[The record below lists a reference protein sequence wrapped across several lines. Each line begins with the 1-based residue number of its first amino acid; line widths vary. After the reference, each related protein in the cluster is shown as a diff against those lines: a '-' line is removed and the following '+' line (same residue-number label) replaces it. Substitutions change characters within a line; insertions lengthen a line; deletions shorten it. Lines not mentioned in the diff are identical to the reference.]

1 MNIKQCELILKAKPC
16 GFHLVTDEIMR
27 QLPFLSEASIGQL
40 NLFIKHSSAS
50 LSINEN
56 ADPSVR
62 SDMDN
67 FFTDLCDDMPY
78 FLHTNEGADD
88 MPAHIKSTM
97 IGTSLN
103 IPVTNG
109 KLNLGTWQGIYMNE
123 HRDHASAR
131 KIVVTLIF
139 S

>member
-1 MNIKQCELILKAKPC
+1 MNIKQCEFTLDAKPR
-16 GFHLVTDEIMR
+16 GFHLVTHEIIR
-27 QLPFLSEASIGQL
+27 QLPFLSEASVGQL

-62 SDMDN
+62 SDMEN
-67 FFTDLCDDMPY
+67 FFTDLCDDKPY
-78 FLHTNEGADD
+78 FIHTSEGADD

-109 KLNLGTWQGIYMNE
+109 RLNLGTWQGIYMNE
-123 HRDHASAR
+123 HRDYASTR
-131 KIVVTLIF
+131 KIVATLIF